1 VVAATLVHASG
12 SALQLV
18 VVPRRGRAVG
28 GGRAVVCGAA
38 KPTAGSDPPRP
49 GRAWSRQ
56 PHLVWAL
63 LPRRPTCKVCC
74 VSPGSRHRGR
84 AVCGATGK
92 GAQSPRSNGV
102 LTNFWPR
109 FFSPLVPCTFN
120 HTASHPIAQMW
131 RSRVMDCVLFSIA
144 FIVNIQVVHSMW
156 IVDMVPGLV
165 RHWRVSYN

>member
-1 VVAATLVHASG
+1 
-12 SALQLV
+12 
-18 VVPRRGRAVG
+18 
-28 GGRAVVCGAA
+28 VCGAA

-56 PHLVWAL
+56 PHRVWAL

-74 VSPGSRHRGR
+74 VTGLAPPRPGRVWSHR
-84 AVCGATGK
+84 K
-92 GAQSPRSNGV
+92 GAQSLRSNGV

-109 FFSPLVPCTFN
+109 FFFPLVPCTFN